1 MGRPSPNFYLT
12 LVRTYDIFSPD
23 KSEVKNMSP
32 RTGRPTSNKKTQ
44 RLEIR
49 LAPNE
54 LALIQE
60 CADRLGTT
68 KAQVLLRGVQLV
80 KAELDK
86 K

>member
-1 MGRPSPNFYLT
+1 
-12 LVRTYDIFSPD
+12 
-23 KSEVKNMSP
+23 MSP
-32 RTGRPTSNKKTQ
+32 RTGHPTSNKKTE
-44 RLEIR
+44 RLELR

-54 LALIQE
+54 LAMVQE

-68 KAQVLLRGVQLV
+68 KAQVLLKGVQLV

>member
-1 MGRPSPNFYLT
+1 
-12 LVRTYDIFSPD
+12 
-23 KSEVKNMSP
+23 MSP

>member
-1 MGRPSPNFYLT
+1 
-12 LVRTYDIFSPD
+12 
-23 KSEVKNMSP
+23 MSP
-32 RTGRPTSNKKTQ
+32 RTGRPTSNKKTE

-54 LALIQE
+54 LTLMQE

-68 KAQVLLRGVQLV
+68 KTEVINRGVQLV

>member
-1 MGRPSPNFYLT
+1 
-12 LVRTYDIFSPD
+12 
-23 KSEVKNMSP
+23 MSP
-32 RTGRPTSNKKTQ
+32 RTGRPTSNKKTE

-54 LALIQE
+54 LALMQE

-68 KAQVLLRGVQLV
+68 KTDVINRGVQLL

>member
-1 MGRPSPNFYLT
+1 
-12 LVRTYDIFSPD
+12 
-23 KSEVKNMSP
+23 MSP
-32 RTGRPTSNKKTQ
+32 KTGRPTSNKKTE

-54 LALIQE
+54 AATLQE
-60 CADRLGTT
+60 CAERL
-68 KAQVLLRGVQLV
+68 QVSKTEVINRGVQLV

>member
-1 MGRPSPNFYLT
+1 
-12 LVRTYDIFSPD
+12 
-23 KSEVKNMSP
+23 MSP
-32 RTGRPTSNKKTQ
+32 RTGRPTSNKKTE

-54 LALIQE
+54 AATLQE
-60 CADRLGTT
+60 CAERLHVSKTE
-68 KAQVLLRGVQLV
+68 VINRGVQLV

>member
-1 MGRPSPNFYLT
+1 M
-12 LVRTYDIFSPD
+12 
-23 KSEVKNMSP
+23 P
-32 RTGRPTSNKKTQ
+32 RTGRPTANKKTV

-54 LALIQE
+54 AEILQE
-60 CADRLGTT
+60 CAERLNISKTD
-68 KAQVLLRGVQLV
+68 VINRGVALI

>member
-1 MGRPSPNFYLT
+1 
-12 LVRTYDIFSPD
+12 
-23 KSEVKNMSP
+23 MSP
-32 RTGRPTSNKKTQ
+32 RTGRPTSNKKTG
-44 RLEIR
+44 RLELR

-54 LALIQE
+54 YAMIQE

-68 KAQVLLRGVQLV
+68 KAQAILKGIQLL

>member
-1 MGRPSPNFYLT
+1 
-12 LVRTYDIFSPD
+12 
-23 KSEVKNMSP
+23 MSP
-32 RTGRPTSNKKTQ
+32 RTGRPTSNKKTG
-44 RLEIR
+44 RLELR

-54 LALIQE
+54 LAMVQE

-68 KAQVLLRGVQLV
+68 KAQVLLKGVQLV